1 MKLFSFSKIFYFSEF
16 CDIAVIKKIFLF
28 IIFSASVCYISAD
41 DLSEDYSIGD
51 KFYSR
56 QNFYISSSFETG
68 LSGTKDYLSEQAL
81 FIYKFRSP
89 GKFQFGIRTN
99 HVGFASGAYS
109 GRNSGFN
116 FLFAIGFEFLYKIFN
131 NTDGLLLSTDMGW
144 SNKGY
149 AFFFSIGLGS
159 RMRSYI
165 ELNFLF
171 GVNLAL
177 TSNLNF
183 SVIIY
188 KILSLKGV
196 IGVDITYK
204 NNWEIDVFLLKFGL
218 FIPLTI
224 REIFRIEIG
233 GGLTLNDYYIPRGYG
248 GITLFLSI

>member
-1 MKLFSFSKIFYFSEF
+1 MFRSSDKINVLNLM
-16 CDIAVIKKIFLF
+16 DGAVIKKIFV
-28 IIFSASVCYISAD
+28 IIILSASVSYISAD

-68 LSGTKDYLSEQAL
+68 LSGTKDYLSEKTL
-81 FIYKFRSP
+81 FIYKFRSL

-99 HVGFASGAYS
+99 HVGFAVGAYS
-109 GRNSGFN
+109 GRNYGFN
-116 FLFAIGFEFLYKIFN
+116 FLFAVGFEFLYKVFN
-131 NTDGLLLSTDMGW
+131 NRDGLLISTDMGW

-159 RMRSYI
+159 RMRNYI

-171 GVNLAL
+171 GVNLAVM
-177 TSNLNF
+177 SNLNF
-183 SVIIY
+183 SVVIY

-196 IGVDITYK
+196 IGVDIFYK
-204 NNWEIDVFLLKFGL
+204 NNWQIDVFLLKFGL
-218 FIPLTI
+218 FLPLTI
-224 REIFRIEIG
+224 REIFRIEFG

-248 GITLFLSI
+248 GITLSFSI